1 MGKRVA
7 MLAMMAALFGAS
19 TACFGLFQ
27 DDSKRPASSDP
38 CAGLI
43 GQERIDCESRAAG
56 QGG

>member
-1 MGKRVA
+1 

-27 DDSKRPASSDP
+27 DDSKKPASSDP